1 WCIFG
6 CCAQQ
11 SKSIIY
17 RAESLV
23 NIFGLKSTQKSG
35 AAAEDLAADYLLGH
49 KLKIVGRNYRCRHGE
64 IDLIAKDGATL
75 VFVEVRLRSPGS
87 FGGAAASITPAKQQ
101 KILATAR
108 HYLSGKAGLPACR
121 FDVLLL
127 DSLSADKIEWIKNAF
142 GE

>member
-1 WCIFG
+1 M
-6 CCAQQ
+6 
-11 SKSIIY
+11 
-17 RAESLV
+17 

-35 AAAEDLAADYLLGH
+35 AAAEDLAADYLIQH
-49 KLKIVGRNYRCRHGE
+49 KLKIIERNYRCRHGE
-64 IDLIAKDGATL
+64 IDLIAKDGAAL
-75 VFVEVRLRSPGS
+75 VFVEVRLRSSGN

-108 HYLSGKAGLPACR
+108 HYLSVQSGLPPCR

-127 DSLSADKIEWIKNAF
+127 DGLSADKIEWIKNAF